1 MGVTQPPTPDVVA
14 AQPGALRPGFKAI
27 NSKKVAQVVVALAM
41 LTLAI
46 LSIAFYVAGAHKNS
60 QINTLQQHGQTMS
73 VKVSGCEGLL
83 GGSGSNQAGFSCSVA
98 FTQSG
103 HHYVESFPGTS
114 FRRPGTV
121 VQAVIA
127 PNDPALL
134 DTPADVRAEHAS
146 ENVFILPT
154 VLLAVFLLC
163 GGLVLIQRKLGRQ
176 QA

>member
-83 GGSGSNQAGFSCSVA
+83 GGSVA